1 MPGPQK
7 IRSWLGPFAGTKRH
21 QTCPEDRILMRSR
34 LVNHWLSMT
43 FTTISENSW
52 VQPSPKVTLLPV
64 VVVFTLSNHQFP
76 RWSGYM
82 FLVILDG
89 SHCWKSLSSLGV
101 CQTASYARG
110 KRSPYSGHF
119 DYVFTEY
126 ILHAYIYIYTYHI
139 YNIDAVQTQT
149 YSAHNHR
156 RYSSVASLS
165 SPRTIQ
171 NIQYTSVSARECRLC
186 FSHSLGFMLATWPW
200 H

>member
-1 MPGPQK
+1 
-7 IRSWLGPFAGTKRH
+7 
-21 QTCPEDRILMRSR
+21 
-34 LVNHWLSMT
+34 MT

-126 ILHAYIYIYTYHI
+126 ILHAYIYIYIHI
-139 YNIDAVQTQT
+139 IFIISTLYRHRRILPTITGATVVLLHLVPPEQSKTYNIPVFQ
-149 YSAHNHR
+149 
-156 RYSSVASLS
+156 L
-165 SPRTIQ
+165 
-171 NIQYTSVSARECRLC
+171 VSAAFAFLT
-186 FSHSLGFMLATWPW
+186 A
-200 H
+200 